1 MLTNT
6 IALFIKIFSSL
17 VTYVFVDSRDFTEP
31 ELFTG
36 VKMVISSP
44 RIMLTALR
52 GGAGKTT
59 ISVGVISALRNRG
72 KKVAPFKKGPDYIDA
87 GWLAKAADS
96 PCYNLDSFLMPIEE
110 ILDSFRK
117 ASYHSDVAVIEANRG
132 LFDGMDSRGSCSSA
146 ELAKAL
152 RVPVILIIDTTKM
165 TRTAA
170 AMVKG
175 CQVLDPEVT
184 ISGIIL
190 NRVANPRHRSILT
203 QAIEECCGVE
213 VLGAVPKIKSQDF
226 PERHMGLVTSLEH
239 GRIRSSISKMEKIV
253 SENVDID
260 RLFEI
265 ACSAQIFYTSRES
278 QIKYLKTA
286 HHSSLK
292 IGVVQDSAFQF
303 YYPENLEALGR
314 NGAQIIPV
322 TALKD
327 RCLPPELDAL
337 YIGGGFPETHAQVLS
352 NNESFRKSVRKA
364 IDDGLPVYA
373 ECGGL
378 MFLTEAVVWQ
388 GSTFPMAGVIP
399 AVALM
404 EERPQGHGYT
414 ILEVTSNNPFF
425 PTGLQLK
432 GHEFHYSRLV
442 DLKKEKIDLIFTL
455 KRGTGIGE
463 GRDGIRV
470 RNALA
475 TYTHLHARSS
485 PVWADSFL
493 EAASRYHLRKK
504 PHGFL
509 KDIKLT
515 VREMRLNLI

>member
-1 MLTNT
+1 
-6 IALFIKIFSSL
+6 
-17 VTYVFVDSRDFTEP
+17 
-31 ELFTG
+31 
-36 VKMVISSP
+36 MVISSP
-44 RIMLTALR
+44 RIMLSALR

-59 ISVGVISALRNRG
+59 ITVGLISALKSRG
-72 KKVAPFKKGPDYIDA
+72 KRVAPFKKGPDYIDA
-87 GWLAKAADS
+87 GWLAEAAEN

-110 ILDSFRK
+110 ILDSFQK
-117 ASYHSDVAVIEANRG
+117 ASSSASIAVIEANRG
-132 LFDGMDSRGSCSSA
+132 LFDGMDSEGSCSSA

-152 RVPVILIIDTTKM
+152 RVPVILIIDATKM

-170 AMVKG
+170 AVVKG

-184 ISGIIL
+184 IAGVIL
-190 NRVANPRHRSILT
+190 NRVANPRHKSVLKE
-203 QAIEECCGVE
+203 AIEEYCGVE
-213 VLGAVPKIKSQDF
+213 VIGAVPKIRNQEF

-239 GRIRSSISKMEKIV
+239 GKIHSSISKMEKIV

-260 RLFEI
+260 RLLEI
-265 ACSAQIFYTSRES
+265 ARSAQIFYTSRES
-278 QIKYLKTA
+278 QVKYLKTS
-286 HHSSLK
+286 HYSSLR

-303 YYPENLEALGR
+303 YYPENLEALSR
-314 NGAQIIPV
+314 NGARIVPV

-327 RCLPPELDAL
+327 RCLPSELDAL
-337 YIGGGFPETHAQVLS
+337 YIGGGFPETHARALS
-352 NNESFRKSVRKA
+352 NNDTFRKSVKKA
-364 IDDGLPVYA
+364 VDEGLPVYA

-378 MFLTEAVVWQ
+378 MFLTQAVVWK
-388 GSTFPMAGVIP
+388 GSKFPMAGVIP

-404 EERPQGHGYT
+404 EKKPQGHGYT
-414 ILEVTSNNPFF
+414 VLEVTANNPFF
-425 PTGLQLK
+425 PTGLKLR

-442 DLKKEKIDLIFTL
+442 ELKKEKIDLIFTL
-455 KRGTGIGE
+455 KRGTGIGD

-470 RNALA
+470 KNALA

-504 PHGFL
+504 PRGIL

-515 VREMRLNLI
+515 AREIRLNLT